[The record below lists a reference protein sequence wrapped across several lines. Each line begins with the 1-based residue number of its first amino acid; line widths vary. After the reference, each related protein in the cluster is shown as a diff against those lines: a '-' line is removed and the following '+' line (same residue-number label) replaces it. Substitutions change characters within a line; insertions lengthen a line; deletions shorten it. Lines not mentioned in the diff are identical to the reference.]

1 MERAG
6 PLALPAGGA
15 VPHLV
20 CGRCGL
26 VSLRAAAAEDNPFL
40 GLQVGFYKRC
50 ELVFV
55 KWPVIGR
62 SQAFTAG
69 KSWRGGHLPWP
80 RYSPRIVAKRFGAD
94 FYLKNLHSTIGQPS
108 VRHIHAPGSG
118 TDQQHVRLAIA
129 CSVRWWLMIGAGL
142 F

>member
-1 MERAG
+1 
-6 PLALPAGGA
+6 
-15 VPHLV
+15 
-20 CGRCGL
+20 
-26 VSLRAAAAEDNPFL
+26 
-40 GLQVGFYKRC
+40 
-50 ELVFV
+50 V

-118 TDQQHVRLAIA
+118 TDVRF
-129 CSVRWWLMIGAGL
+129 AGGL
-142 F
+142 VLVCFERKVLIFYERKVILVGGR